1 MSADNREPDAS
12 REALEQPSPMKVVPM
27 ETTDN
32 TALNMPVGTP
42 RITETDAPADGA
54 GLPPEAYCEYSE
66 MERAFENAPDGVA
79 PLEAVSWAGAEK
91 AERFWKPKVAAA
103 KAEVKRLE
111 LAHDGLYETLVKHTQ
126 AYEKQ
131 LEDEGRFRLQ
141 VSDAAMETGK
151 KLEATQA
158 EVKRL
163 QDFTCGLYDNF
174 KEAYLALEAALARY
188 RELRAGEDGDGK

>member
-1 MSADNREPDAS
+1 MSPDNREPDAS
-12 REALEQPSPMKVVPM
+12 GGTTPIVPYSDSPQHCGSCGG
-27 ETTDN
+27 TYW
-32 TALNMPVGTP
+32 TAKCPACLA
-42 RITETDAPADGA
+42 APADGA